1 VYEVGLKKEFE
12 GSNSPDFLGRAMIEK
27 RLRDKIEQLIARAS
41 GISDM
46 PFGDRTEE
54 WKAKGEAWVTEAVNA
69 VELAVPDYM
78 NAYRRRMVTASQF
91 LIPLPERVP
100 VIASL
105 LRSLLGDI
113 DAGLVG
119 TFKTKVQAET
129 FDNFLDHAVAY
140 HCAAGFRT
148 NILLLNHVRGP
159 RLTGL
164 RASCAFCE
172 IHSMDLQSTHLVGAV
187 ADLSG
192 KLFSMFQSGLISR
205 LTATTKTAGHVI
217 AWLTPR
223 HPCKEMP
230 KAMLTGG

>member
-1 VYEVGLKKEFE
+1 
-12 GSNSPDFLGRAMIEK
+12 MIEK

-41 GISDM
+41 GISDV

-54 WKAKGEAWVTEAVNA
+54 WKANGEAWVTEAVNA
-69 VELAVPDYM
+69 VELAVPDYI

-129 FDNFLDHAVAY
+129 FDNFLDHAVA
-140 HCAAGFRT
+140 HRHRGRKDQAAV
-148 NILLLNHVRGP
+148 I
-159 RLTGL
+159 
-164 RASCAFCE
+164 A
-172 IHSMDLQSTHLVGAV
+172 GAV
-187 ADLSG
+187 FEDTVRKIHADKIGGVTTG
-192 KLFSMFQSGLISR
+192 KRLDGLITDLTQKGVITQEQSR
-205 LTATTKTAGHVI
+205 QARTAAFVRTKASHAEWTEFSLDGVTDTIKITKALLKTTLASYVDLI
-217 AWLTPR
+217 ARPASSVD
-223 HPCKEMP
+223 K
-230 KAMLTGG
+230 